1 MKDPGRF
8 YRYMLGLGTV
18 AGSFA
23 LLAALLFIEVPTRNE
38 QIVNIAL
45 GLVLGWGGAIVGY
58 EFGGARKTGTQSVKV
73 ENETSDPAPVEA
85 SK

>member
-1 MKDPGRF
+1 VKYPGRF

-73 ENETSDPAPVEA
+73 ENETSDPVPVEA